1 MVNRGQTAS
10 EPRSNNAFEP
20 CLGGDETAHSPKRRV
35 EGRVEPYRSRRGEVE
50 RERYERSDREP
61 EFAAVIDDC
70 DGGDSGR
77 ETAHRPAQLVAAR
90 HAATALISLD
100 DAYPRLD
107 TASIMSAA
115 S

>member
-1 MVNRGQTAS
+1 LATKRPTLRSGAS
-10 EPRSNNAFEP
+10 R
-20 CLGGDETAHSPKRRV
+20 DESSPIDPDA
-35 EGRVEPYRSRRGEVE
+35 GSSS
-50 RERYERSDREP
+50 ERYERSDREP
-61 EFAAVIDDC
+61 EFAAVIDDR
-70 DGGDSGR
+70 DDGDSGR

-90 HAATALISLD
+90 HAATAVTSLD